1 MVKEK
6 QYLVDHT
13 GNMGGEKDKDIV
25 EFPSCLACV
34 LWGLL
39 FPLIVAM
46 IDPLKNN
53 KDIQGMIAL
62 KITEAQRR

>member
-1 MVKEK
+1 
-6 QYLVDHT
+6 
-13 GNMGGEKDKDIV
+13 MGGEKDKDNWIIG
-25 EFPSCLACV
+25 EYPSCLACV

-46 IDPLKNN
+46 IDPLKNS
-53 KDIQGMIAL
+53 KDIRGMIDL